1 MTSYYLNWHRTTHC
15 NYNNVNWKKIQS
27 WILSPLKVG
36 HSLFG
41 ILIMNDPTI
50 TKSLEEVGNATK
62 GIIILIRKKEHT
74 TKRNIKHINNKE
86 CRKCEGEK

>member
-1 MTSYYLNWHRTTHC
+1 
-15 NYNNVNWKKIQS
+15 
-27 WILSPLKVG
+27 
-36 HSLFG
+36 
-41 ILIMNDPTI
+41 MNDPTI